1 MINEKLEKLKEKREL
16 IESLKSDLTDFT
28 SDIFEDFYKYIFDKY
43 SKLESFGW
51 TQYTPYFSDGDENIF
66 SANTDYISINGELV
80 NDSKW
85 LNEKNVVTWGTWDR
99 VDKVYKGRIEEDNPD
114 YDSVLSEAH
123 NEITSFLSNFD
134 DEFYLRKF
142 GNHAEILVTKNGVDI
157 SDYEHD

>member
-1 MINEKLEKLKEKREL
+1 MINEKLEKLKEKRDL
-16 IESLKSDLTDFT
+16 IENLKSDLIDFT
-28 SDIFEDFYKYIFDKY
+28 SDIFEYFYEYIFDKY

-66 SANTDYISINGELV
+66 SANTDYILINGEWA

-85 LNEKNVVTWGTWDR
+85 LNKKNVITWGTWDR
-99 VDKVYKGRIEEDNPD
+99 EEKIYKVRVEEDNPN
-114 YDSVLSEAH
+114 YDSVLSEA
-123 NEITSFLSNFD
+123 NSEIINFLSNFD

-142 GNHAEILVTKNGVDI
+142 GNHAEIVVTKNGVDI